1 MWFWYDMNDMCDIV
15 YTYAPTQSQ
24 HFCSTIQFIWL
35 LLDAWFSIFKLNSS
49 TSGMNACCTL
59 TRESLLLQL
68 QNFITMSSCLP
79 LGMDVVMGRIVMHTP
94 PMNELWWMA
103 ELSCEKEKENM
114 WTGKLSSRGKSY
126 CEIGRRNGIFEREK
140 KSKIKSTSELTFKL
154 CIDF

>member
-24 HFCSTIQFIWL
+24 QFCSTIQFIWL

-68 QNFITMSSCLP
+68 QNFITMSSSLFLSRNGCRY
-79 LGMDVVMGRIVMHTP
+79 GANCHAYAAHEWIMMDGR
-94 PMNELWWMA
+94 ELW
-103 ELSCEKEKENM
+103 
-114 WTGKLSSRGKSY
+114 
-126 CEIGRRNGIFEREK
+126 ERERKNVNRKTLEQRQKLLWNWEK
-140 KSKIKSTSELTFKL
+140 KWDFWERKEIENQINIR
-154 CIDF
+154 IDF